1 MYDTGNCCRKI
12 MNMKKTALSFSLI
25 ILIIVFSLSG
35 CIEHHYYQQNH
46 RHSEGFE
53 HRHHRSSHTDLR
65 VDVHN

>member
-1 MYDTGNCCRKI
+1 
-12 MNMKKTALSFSLI
+12 MKKTALSFSLI